1 MPPKDPPPGHQLPCS
16 VYIVGPQSTGKTTLV
31 NALAGVFGGDVP
43 IIREVARG
51 VMAEKGYSKVDV
63 DSSDQERKFS
73 MQQDIFAAQVEAE
86 NAFLNSKQHRS
97 FLSDRSAI
105 DPLIYLRR
113 YSGTANLDRL
123 TSTDLWNVVRDRY
136 RDATRSLFFLLLP
149 VEDFLVDDD
158 IRYVPKSLEDWYALA
173 EEFRSFMVEERI
185 PFCEIGAECL
195 ELEKRVKLVLSKLRP
210 SSEAL

>member
-1 MPPKDPPPGHQLPCS
+1 
-16 VYIVGPQSTGKTTLV
+16 
-31 NALAGVFGGDVP
+31 
-43 IIREVARG
+43 
-51 VMAEKGYSKVDV
+51 
-63 DSSDQERKFS
+63 
-73 MQQDIFAAQVEAE
+73 VEAE
-86 NAFLNSKQHRS
+86 SAFLDPTQPRS

-113 YSGTANLDRL
+113 YSGTSNLDRL
-123 TSTDLWNVVRDRY
+123 TSTDLWNTVRDRY

-185 PFCEIGAECL
+185 SFCEIGAECL
-195 ELEKRVKLVLSKLRP
+195 ELENRIQLVLSKLLP